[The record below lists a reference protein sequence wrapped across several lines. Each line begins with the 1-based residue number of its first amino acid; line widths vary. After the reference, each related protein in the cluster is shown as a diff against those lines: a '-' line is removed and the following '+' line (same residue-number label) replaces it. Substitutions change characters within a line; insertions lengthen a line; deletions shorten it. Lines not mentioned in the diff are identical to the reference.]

1 LFFKP
6 LLNHC
11 STTLNHAQPRS
22 TTLNHAQPLL
32 NYCKPLQTTANH
44 SKLMFDP
51 SLPATNSPLSSAE
64 MRGQLTAL
72 NDDIQTRALSSQLAI
87 LLSETSSNSNSVA
100 MLGML
105 ASGSYDQFQ
114 FQELCNKVDELI
126 NALRR

>member
-1 LFFKP
+1 
-6 LLNHC
+6 
-11 STTLNHAQPRS
+11 
-22 TTLNHAQPLL
+22 
-32 NYCKPLQTTANH
+32 
-44 SKLMFDP
+44 MFDP